1 MGFLIGFPLFIVAPC
16 VIAAWVGARARS
28 SSTALDVMWML
39 TPFVAIII
47 TPSAAWAH
55 GSA

>member
-1 MGFLIGFPLFIVAPC
+1 MGFLIGFPLFIVALC

-28 SSTALDVMWML
+28 SSTALVVTWML